1 MQPEGNFTPYQQQ
14 IKDAKLPAKGKKE
27 LFGPRPPLNFA
38 SMLLTN
44 ILLFKENTRFTKRHA
59 TIRERYVLNKL
70 GDTSL
75 CGATFKGFLIAL
87 ESFGIFRAVG
97 KKIINF

>member
-14 IKDAKLPAKGKKE
+14 IKDARLPAKGKKE

-38 SMLLTN
+38 SMLL
-44 ILLFKENTRFTKRHA
+44 TRFTKRHA